1 MSSYSPGQFDGA
13 KNASLPGGARLPF
26 MSDLP
31 LGDYIGE
38 LQSMEGGK
46 TRANVDKFKS
56 VYNIIARLTDD
67 GDEKV
72 AYPPTVCR
80 LELATNV
87 DYYLPSIKGEISA
100 VMGGAVPVLD
110 DEGNL
115 TDETRPIEA
124 ADIDKETIISA
135 VTEGTFDGQRVL
147 IKVWRQKNKAGDKTY
162 TNSRTYPLPDELGGQ
177 YGA

>member
-1 MSSYSPGQFDGA
+1 MSNYSPGQFDGA
-13 KNASLPGGARLPF
+13 KSAKLPGGPRLPF

-31 LGDYIGE
+31 PGEYIGE
-38 LQSMEGGK
+38 LESMEGGK

-56 VYNIIARLTDD
+56 VYKVIARTA
-67 GDEKV
+67 GDEGTT
-72 AYPPTVCR
+72 YPPTVCR

-87 DYYLPSIKGEISA
+87 DYYLPSIKGEIAA
-100 VMGGAVPVLD
+100 VMGGTVPVLD

-115 TDETRPIEA
+115 TDETRPIKAE
-124 ADIDKETIISA
+124 DIDKETIIAA
-135 VTEGTFDGQRVL
+135 VTEGIFDGQRVL

-162 TNSRTYPLPDELGGQ
+162 TNSRTYPLPPELVEQ